1 MSFSSLIQQVRD
13 IPSLND
19 VVSFKTAVN
28 DCYTFLEK
36 EFTTSPVDDLVT
48 GRATFVDALVC
59 HAWQLA
65 GLHEFKKLS
74 LVAVGGYG
82 RGQLQPHSDVD
93 LLILSSRG
101 LPRGASDKISQFLT
115 LLWDAK
121 LDVGSAVRSIKECV
135 EQAKLDITI
144 ATNIVEARNL
154 IGCKATFD
162 KMLSKVNH
170 DKTWTSKAFFSAK
183 YEEQQQRHNKF
194 NGTSYNL
201 EPNVKENPGCLR
213 DIQSIGWV
221 AKKHFQEYDGYELVG
236 HGYFTEMEHQELLD
250 CRHQLWRIRFALHL
264 VAGRSENRLLFDYQA
279 DVAHLLGFNDD
290 DKKAVERMMKLFFR
304 VVRRVTELNTML
316 LQRFKFDVLNLT
328 LASGRILNDE
338 FSVSDNT
345 ISPRTET
352 VFATP
357 LAVFQFLHLLAD
369 NHDIDSL
376 DYECIRQLR
385 NARRQ
390 FSDKYWVEYPEC
402 RTAFMQLMRH
412 PEFFGFGWNVMHLH
426 GILQAY
432 LPQWDNIVGMMQ
444 FDLFHAY
451 TVDEHTHRLIK
462 NLFQYFN
469 KDNKDFP
476 RCSNIVRNLDKPELI
491 FIAGIFHD
499 IAKGRGGDHS
509 KLGAADVF
517 SFGELHGLTADDIK
531 VISWLVESHLLMSVV
546 AQRRD
551 IYDPE
556 VVADF
561 ASAVKS
567 HNHLNMLYALTL
579 ADIRATNDSLWNDW
593 KSSLLKEL
601 YLLTQKALDN
611 GLQCQVTFNER
622 ALQHQKEAID
632 ILQPQWQRNEID
644 SVWNRLEQPYFTRFK
659 PIQIAWHT
667 QQILV
672 HEDAD
677 GWLIKMANHTTKAG
691 TELLIYGKDRPA
703 VFAQIASVL
712 DNANLSILD
721 ANIAITPDGYVFDSI
736 IVVDE
741 DNEKIAS
748 TERCYKI
755 EQAILAQLNKAT
767 REHHNSRKLSRRLKQ
782 LNVPTKVRFFS
793 ASDDATLIELEALDT
808 PGLLASIGHV
818 FVDFNL
824 TLRLAKISTIGER
837 AEDVFIVS
845 DEHNHALSPELQL
858 ALKKQISLTL
868 DQLETETAL

>member
-1 MSFSSLIQQVRD
+1 M
-13 IPSLND
+13 
-19 VVSFKTAVN
+19 
-28 DCYTFLEK
+28 
-36 EFTTSPVDDLVT
+36 
-48 GRATFVDALVC
+48 
-59 HAWQLA
+59 
-65 GLHEFKKLS
+65 
-74 LVAVGGYG
+74 
-82 RGQLQPHSDVD
+82 
-93 LLILSSRG
+93 
-101 LPRGASDKISQFLT
+101 
-115 LLWDAK
+115 
-121 LDVGSAVRSIKECV
+121 
-135 EQAKLDITI
+135 
-144 ATNIVEARNL
+144 
-154 IGCKATFD
+154 
-162 KMLSKVNH
+162 
-170 DKTWTSKAFFSAK
+170 
-183 YEEQQQRHNKF
+183 
-194 NGTSYNL
+194 
-201 EPNVKENPGCLR
+201 
-213 DIQSIGWV
+213 
-221 AKKHFQEYDGYELVG
+221 
-236 HGYFTEMEHQELLD
+236 
-250 CRHQLWRIRFALHL
+250 
-264 VAGRSENRLLFDYQA
+264 
-279 DVAHLLGFNDD
+279 
-290 DKKAVERMMKLFFR
+290 
-304 VVRRVTELNTML
+304 

-517 SFGELHGLTADDIK
+517 SFGESHGLTADDIK

>member
-1 MSFSSLIQQVRD
+1 
-13 IPSLND
+13 
-19 VVSFKTAVN
+19 
-28 DCYTFLEK
+28 
-36 EFTTSPVDDLVT
+36 
-48 GRATFVDALVC
+48 
-59 HAWQLA
+59 
-65 GLHEFKKLS
+65 
-74 LVAVGGYG
+74 
-82 RGQLQPHSDVD
+82 
-93 LLILSSRG
+93 
-101 LPRGASDKISQFLT
+101 
-115 LLWDAK
+115 
-121 LDVGSAVRSIKECV
+121 
-135 EQAKLDITI
+135 
-144 ATNIVEARNL
+144 
-154 IGCKATFD
+154 
-162 KMLSKVNH
+162 
-170 DKTWTSKAFFSAK
+170 
-183 YEEQQQRHNKF
+183 
-194 NGTSYNL
+194 
-201 EPNVKENPGCLR
+201 
-213 DIQSIGWV
+213 
-221 AKKHFQEYDGYELVG
+221 
-236 HGYFTEMEHQELLD
+236 
-250 CRHQLWRIRFALHL
+250 
-264 VAGRSENRLLFDYQA
+264 
-279 DVAHLLGFNDD
+279 
-290 DKKAVERMMKLFFR
+290 
-304 VVRRVTELNTML
+304 
-316 LQRFKFDVLNLT
+316 
-328 LASGRILNDE
+328 
-338 FSVSDNT
+338 
-345 ISPRTET
+345 
-352 VFATP
+352 
-357 LAVFQFLHLLAD
+357 
-369 NHDIDSL
+369 
-376 DYECIRQLR
+376 
-385 NARRQ
+385 
-390 FSDKYWVEYPEC
+390 
-402 RTAFMQLMRH
+402 
-412 PEFFGFGWNVMHLH
+412 
-426 GILQAY
+426 
-432 LPQWDNIVGMMQ
+432 MMQ

-517 SFGELHGLTADDIK
+517 SFGESHGLTADDIK